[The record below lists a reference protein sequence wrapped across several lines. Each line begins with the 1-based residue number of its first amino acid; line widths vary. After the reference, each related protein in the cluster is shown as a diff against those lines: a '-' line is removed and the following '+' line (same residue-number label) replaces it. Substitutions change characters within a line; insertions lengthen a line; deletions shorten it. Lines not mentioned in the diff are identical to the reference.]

1 MPATHS
7 RIKAQAMAPRIK
19 TSERIVQNSLELFN
33 QQGERSISTNHIAA
47 HMEISP
53 GNLYYHFPNKQAI
66 IAVLF
71 SEYEALVESFLR
83 PPQGRA
89 ATVEDKRY
97 YLQEL
102 LDAMWRYRFLHRD
115 LEHLL
120 DNDPE
125 LAARYRRF
133 SQRCLIQGTA
143 IYAGFVEAG
152 ILAMNKVQIE
162 SLTLNAWIILTSW
175 VRFLCTT
182 RENSSH
188 LSEQAIKRGVY
199 QVLVLEAGFVTEQS
213 REEIDALFEEFYV
226 PLGQALEEVQ

>member
-213 REEIDALFEEFYV
+213 REEIDALFEEYYV

>member
-1 MPATHS
+1 MRATHS

-188 LSEQAIKRGVY
+188 LSEQANKRGVY

>member
-1 MPATHS
+1 M
-7 RIKAQAMAPRIK
+7 
-19 TSERIVQNSLELFN
+19 QNSLELFN

-53 GNLYYHFPNKQAI
+53 CNLYYHFPNKQAI

-143 IYAGFVEAG
+143 IYAGFVAAG
-152 ILAMNKVQIE
+152 ILAMDKVQIE

-213 REEIDALFEEFYV
+213 REEIDALFEEYYV

>member
-1 MPATHS
+1 M
-7 RIKAQAMAPRIK
+7 
-19 TSERIVQNSLELFN
+19 QNSLELFN

-143 IYAGFVEAG
+143 IYAGFVAAG
-152 ILAMNKVQIE
+152 ILAMDKVQIE

-213 REEIDALFEEFYV
+213 REEIDALFEEYYV

>member
-1 MPATHS
+1 
-7 RIKAQAMAPRIK
+7 MAPRIK

-213 REEIDALFEEFYV
+213 RDEIDALFEEFYV

>member
-1 MPATHS
+1 
-7 RIKAQAMAPRIK
+7 MAPRIK

-33 QQGERSISTNHIAA
+33 QLGERSISTNHIAA

-71 SEYEALVESFLR
+71 SEYENLVDSFLR

-89 ATVEDKRY
+89 ATVEDKRF
-97 YLQEL
+97 YLKEL
-102 LDAMWRYRFLHRD
+102 LAAMWQYRFLHRD

-120 DNDPE
+120 DSDPE

-133 SQRCLIQGTA
+133 SQRCLIQGTH

-152 ILAMNKVQIE
+152 ILCMDKVQIE

-182 RENSSH
+182 RENSNH

-199 QVLVLEAGFVTEQS
+199 QVLVLEAGFVTDQA
-213 REEIDALFEEFYV
+213 REAVNALFQEFYV
-226 PLGQALEEVQ
+226 PLAQALEEVR

>member
-1 MPATHS
+1 M
-7 RIKAQAMAPRIK
+7 
-19 TSERIVQNSLELFN
+19 QNSLELFN

-213 REEIDALFEEFYV
+213 REEIDALFEEVYV

>member
-1 MPATHS
+1 M
-7 RIKAQAMAPRIK
+7 
-19 TSERIVQNSLELFN
+19 QNSLELFN

-133 SQRCLIQGTA
+133 SQRCLIQGSA
-143 IYAGFVEAG
+143 IYAGFVNAG
-152 ILAMNKVQIE
+152 ILAMDKVQIE

>member
-1 MPATHS
+1 
-7 RIKAQAMAPRIK
+7 
-19 TSERIVQNSLELFN
+19 VQNSLELFN

-143 IYAGFVEAG
+143 IYAGFVDAG
-152 ILAMNKVQIE
+152 ILAMDKVQIE

-188 LSEQAIKRGVY
+188 LSEQAVKRGVY

>member
-1 MPATHS
+1 M
-7 RIKAQAMAPRIK
+7 
-19 TSERIVQNSLELFN
+19 QNSLELFN

-71 SEYEALVESFLR
+71 SEYETLVESFLR

-89 ATVEDKRY
+89 ATVEDKRF

-102 LDAMWRYRFLHRD
+102 LTAMWGYRFLHRD

-133 SQRCLIQGTA
+133 SQRCLIQGSA
-143 IYAGFVEAG
+143 IYEGFVDAG
-152 ILAMNKVQIE
+152 ILRMDKVQIE

-199 QVLVLEAGFVTEQS
+199 QVLVLEGGYVTEQA
-213 REEIDALFEEFYV
+213 REAVDALYQEFYV
-226 PLGQALEEVQ
+226 PLTQALEEVQ

>member
-1 MPATHS
+1 
-7 RIKAQAMAPRIK
+7 MAPRIK

-33 QQGERSISTNHIAA
+33 QQGERSVSTNHIAA

-71 SEYEALVESFLR
+71 SEYESLVDSFLR

-97 YLQEL
+97 YLQAL
-102 LDAMWRYRFLHRD
+102 LSAMWRYRFLHRD

-120 DNDPE
+120 DSDAE
-125 LAARYRRF
+125 LADRYRRF
-133 SQRCLIQGTA
+133 SQRCLIQGGA
-143 IYAGFVEAG
+143 IYEGFVEAG
-152 ILAMNKVQIE
+152 ILRMDKVQIE

-175 VRFLCTT
+175 VRFLCTS
-182 RENSSH
+182 RENSTH
-188 LSEQAIKRGVY
+188 LSEEAIKRGVY
-199 QVLVLEAGFVTEQS
+199 QVLVLEAGFVTDQARDAVS
-213 REEIDALFEEFYV
+213 ALFEEFYV
-226 PLGQALEEVQ
+226 PLAQALEEVQ